1 MKLLKRVAFVV
12 LALVAIGLFCR
23 GQGYL
28 LTDDEAATV
37 IRERITADY
46 SCFRRYDEA
55 TEYDRV
61 LRCQA
66 DADKLIRDKFKWW

>member
-1 MKLLKRVAFVV
+1 MKLLKRLAFAVLV
-12 LALVAIGLFCR
+12 LAAIGLFCR

-28 LTDDEAATV
+28 LTTDEGATV
-37 IRERITADY
+37 VRETIRAQY
-46 SCFRRYDEA
+46 SCFRRYSEA
-55 TEYDRV
+55 TEYDLV